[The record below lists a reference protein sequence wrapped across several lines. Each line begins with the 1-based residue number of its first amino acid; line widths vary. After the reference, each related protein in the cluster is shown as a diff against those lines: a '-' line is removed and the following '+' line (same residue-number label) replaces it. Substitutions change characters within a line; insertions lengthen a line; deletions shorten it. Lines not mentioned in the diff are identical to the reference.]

1 MTEDAIS
8 RVGQQIG
15 NYHLVK
21 LLGQGA
27 FADVYLGKH
36 ILLKTQVAIKL
47 MRVRLTKEPLEA
59 FLNEAQTVARL
70 RHPHIVRVFEGNVE
84 DGVPYLVM
92 DYFPRGTLRE
102 HYPSGTQLSPTQVAP
117 FIEQLAAALSYAH
130 QQRLIHRDVKPENIL
145 VDEDGQLLLSD
156 FGLVLSVH
164 SSTSET
170 PKGMAGTVPYMAPE
184 QLQGHPRF
192 ASDQYA
198 LGIIAYEWLTG
209 ERPFKGSFVEIASQH
224 MLVPPV
230 PPRQKV
236 PTLPEA
242 VEQVVLKAL
251 AKEPT
256 QRFANTVEFAQA
268 LKQACTDL
276 SSLPTSQLAPLE
288 HPSPQPPMQQAH
300 LRGTTP
306 STLQVGPTVPPAVS
320 EDVQHSNTSPLSN
333 PISPIIPPTTS
344 SNTTQSD
351 VLPPPNPNTSRD
363 SSSQMPVIA
372 PQGPLSVSEL
382 GIISS
387 AASWPSPS
395 ATPSTLPSAPIMP
408 QKLPPARRRNRLIFL
423 ATTCA
428 LTFLLLC
435 TVGWEALA
443 SSGLV
448 HIPGLYTPPTPTGQA
463 LSTTPNTNR
472 DATKVAS
479 TKTHTLPSSTRK
491 VTATKTKSSTVQAT
505 GKGTIS
511 ATSATGTITIHLPP
525 IIGNCNMPAGTI
537 FTTSSNTSLQAS
549 TNAPVTLIAD
559 ADTSFGVTVSPGGVA
574 GNVSAYAVWYATVTN
589 ASGTHTVNGVNN
601 QAFTGGQDTQSYT
614 AVQQSDID
622 NAASQLTPSTTQAA
636 TDDLH
641 AQANSNEQLVET
653 PQCTSTKSSD
663 HAAGDQAS
671 TVTVTV
677 QTTCTGTLST

>member
-27 FADVYLGKH
+27 FADVYLGEH

-47 MRVRLTKEPLEA
+47 MRVRLTKGPLEA

-92 DYFPRGTLRE
+92 DYFPGGTLRE
-102 HYPSGTQLSPTQVAP
+102 HYSPGTQLPPTQVAL
-117 FIEQLAAALSYAH
+117 FIEQVAAALSYAH
-130 QQRLIHRDVKPENIL
+130 QQKLIHRDVKPENIL

-230 PPRQKV
+230 SPRQKV

-251 AKEPT
+251 AKEPA
-256 QRFANTVEFAQA
+256 QRFASTVEFAQA

-276 SSLPTSQLAPLE
+276 SSLPTGQLAPLD
-288 HPSPQPPMQQAH
+288 HPSPQAPTPQTHSTGATLPTSQISPTIPPTMSGNG
-300 LRGTTP
+300 R
-306 STLQVGPTVPPAVS
+306 
-320 EDVQHSNTSPLSN
+320 HSDASPLTN
-333 PISPIIPPTTS
+333 PISPTIPPATS
-344 SNTTQSD
+344 SNTAQSD
-351 VLPPPNPNTSRD
+351 ALSLLNPNTSRD
-363 SSSQMPVIA
+363 SSSQIPAIA
-372 PQGPLSVSEL
+372 LQRSLSSSEP
-382 GIISS
+382 GIIFPSAPSS
-387 AASWPSPS
+387 SSS
-395 ATPSTLPSAPIMP
+395 ATPPTPPATPITP
-408 QKLPPARRRNRLIFL
+408 QKPPPVWRKNRLIFL
-423 ATTCA
+423 ATIST
-428 LTFLLLC
+428 LIFLLLC
-435 TVGWEALA
+435 TAGWEAFA
-443 SSGLV
+443 SGLV
-448 HIPGLYTPPTPTGQA
+448 PIPRLYTPPTPTGPTV
-463 LSTTPNTNR
+463 STTPNANNR
-472 DATKVAS
+472 DATRVAL
-479 TKTHTLPSSTRK
+479 TKTHILPPSTRQ
-491 VTATKTKSSTVQAT
+491 VTATEKKPSTVQAT
-505 GKGTIS
+505 GRGTNP

-525 IIGNCNMPAGTI
+525 IIGNCNMPAGTT
-537 FTTSSNTSLQAS
+537 FTSSYNRSLQAI
-549 TNAPVTLIAD
+549 TNVPVILIAD
-559 ADTSFGVTVSPGGVA
+559 ADTPFSVTVSSGGVV
-574 GNVSAYAVWYATVTN
+574 GNVSANTVWDAIVTN
-589 ASGTHTVNGVNN
+589 ESGTHPINGVNN
-601 QAFTGGQDTQSYT
+601 QAFTGGQDAQSYT

-622 NAASQLTPSTTQAA
+622 NASSQLTASTTQAA
-636 TDDLH
+636 IEDLH
-641 AQANSNEQLVET
+641 AQANPNEHLVGT
-653 PQCTSTKSSD
+653 PQCTSTTTPD
-663 HAAGDQAS
+663 HAAGEQAS
-671 TVTVTV
+671 IVKVTV
-677 QTTCTGTLST
+677 QTTCRGTLST